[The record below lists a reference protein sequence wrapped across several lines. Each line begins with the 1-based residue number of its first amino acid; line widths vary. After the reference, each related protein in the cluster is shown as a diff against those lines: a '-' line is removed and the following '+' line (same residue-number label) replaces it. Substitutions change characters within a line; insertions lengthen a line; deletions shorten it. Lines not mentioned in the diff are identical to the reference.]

1 MCHNQNYD
9 LEAFEAKYEYLSKR
23 KFDVPTEDDIITLK
37 PLMEILK
44 TQTKLTQIDLRKL
57 LKQYNDA
64 RYFKNSFLIQ
74 TLYSLCDKGEL
85 EKEHEDHILNL
96 LRIKRCK
103 SHSGIISVT
112 IFTASHPEYI
122 DENGNLKKQEFSCKF
137 NCSYCPTEPGQP
149 KSYLKQEPGVMRAN
163 QYGFDP
169 CKQMWGR
176 MESLYHIGHKIDK
189 IECLVLGGTWSS
201 YPILYREQFIRDT
214 YYAAN
219 TFWNKE
225 KRDKKS
231 LKEEIDINKDTRC
244 RIIGLTLETRPDCIN
259 KLEIQRF
266 RSYGCTRIQLG
277 VQHIDNDVLKGNNRQ
292 CTTERFIKGLKLLKD
307 SCYKI
312 DIHLMPNLPF
322 TTPEKDRNML
332 INRLLGNKKE
342 VKVEQKGDISWEYHD
357 IAEPSLSADQWK
369 LYPCETT
376 AYTEIEKW
384 YREGSYVPYA
394 EEDLSKLLYDT
405 MLNMYPWVR
414 VNRIIRDISK
424 GYIIASSNQPNTGQT
439 ILDLLKKN
447 KDKCM
452 CIRFREVKEKKW
464 DGTYQLVVR
473 QYQASEGTEYFISAE
488 SEDKQTIY
496 GFTRLRLCKPAVEI
510 FPELEGCALIRELH
524 VYSNMNPV
532 GEDINTVQ
540 HKGIGKK
547 LLGTAEKIAQDNGY
561 ESMAIIAGVG
571 VQRYYEKL
579 GYFNDSE
586 GKGDFMIKHF

>member
-1 MCHNQNYD
+1 
-9 LEAFEAKYEYLSKR
+9 
-23 KFDVPTEDDIITLK
+23 
-37 PLMEILK
+37 
-44 TQTKLTQIDLRKL
+44 
-57 LKQYNDA
+57 
-64 RYFKNSFLIQ
+64 
-74 TLYSLCDKGEL
+74 
-85 EKEHEDHILNL
+85 
-96 LRIKRCK
+96 
-103 SHSGIISVT
+103 
-112 IFTASHPEYI
+112 
-122 DENGNLKKQEFSCKF
+122 
-137 NCSYCPTEPGQP
+137 
-149 KSYLKQEPGVMRAN
+149 
-163 QYGFDP
+163 
-169 CKQMWGR
+169 
-176 MESLYHIGHKIDK
+176 
-189 IECLVLGGTWSS
+189 
-201 YPILYREQFIRDT
+201 
-214 YYAAN
+214 
-219 TFWNKE
+219 
-225 KRDKKS
+225 
-231 LKEEIDINKDTRC
+231 
-244 RIIGLTLETRPDCIN
+244 
-259 KLEIQRF
+259 
-266 RSYGCTRIQLG
+266 
-277 VQHIDNDVLKGNNRQ
+277 
-292 CTTERFIKGLKLLKD
+292 
-307 SCYKI
+307 
-312 DIHLMPNLPF
+312 MPNLPF

-332 INRLLGNKKE
+332 INRLLGNKTE
-342 VKVEQKGDISWEYHD
+342 VKIEQKEDISWEYHD

-405 MLNMYPWVR
+405 MLNMYPWIR

-447 KDKCM
+447 GDKCM